1 MSLKVKNK
9 LKLVL
14 VDHNILNSCDCDLDS
29 SVIEIIDHHQLEHP
43 PSDKIT
49 MVVEPVGSCCT
60 LVSSLIL
67 EQAPNFLKA
76 DSATLLMGNT
86 IIYYIFPKNLLFT
99 IFFILDPWKALKNAL
114 YQMKISK
121 ESESPKIFKNYWQSV

>member
-86 IIYYIFPKNLLFT
+86 IIYYIFSKNLLFT
-99 IFFILDPWKALKNAL
+99 IFFILDP
-114 YQMKISK
+114 
-121 ESESPKIFKNYWQSV
+121 